1 MFGRKVVLFSLLL
14 GALALAC
21 SASEPAEKL
30 CTPDAN
36 VFCRCEDRAA
46 GTRKCSADGT
56 AFAACLPCDG
66 SGNPGPGSD
75 PYRSEPFSKP
85 SSMTSDPDALTAN
98 TDDEEE
104 DGAKTENKSAKTDAG
119 ASAAPDTLISFP
131 DVPHCKPLKNT
142 APKIEIQEIADE
154 PNDPVGGTPSDGLY
168 VQGWVVKFTGE
179 DGKSGPTKTYSRQTI
194 ELMGG
199 VGRYAFEEADG
210 KPVQG
215 GFRLTP
221 TDTGKV
227 NISYECPATTEP
239 RDLAYDATPNQI
251 IIYDP
256 PFARVFF
263 KQKGGA
269 Q

>member
-1 MFGRKVVLFSLLL
+1 MFGRKVVLFSLL

-46 GTRKCSADGT
+46 GTKKCNSDG
-56 AFAACLPCDG
+56 ASFQDCLPCDG
-66 SGNPGPGSD
+66 TGNPGPGSD
-75 PYRSEPFSKP
+75 PYRPDPLAAP
-85 SSMTSDPDALTAN
+85 SSLKGGGDPDALTSDGDEDK
-98 TDDEEE
+98 DDEKPTPK
-104 DGAKTENKSAKTDAG
+104 ADAG
-119 ASAAPDTLISFP
+119 ASTTGAEDQRVTFP
-131 DVPHCKPLKNT
+131 DVPHCQPMKNI
-142 APKIEIQEIADE
+142 APKIEIQDLADS
-154 PNDPVGGTPSDGLY
+154 PTTPVGGQPSDGVY
-168 VQGWVVKFTGE
+168 VQGWVVRFTGP
-179 DGKSGPTKTYSRQTI
+179 DGDSGPTKTYSRQTLEI
-194 ELMGG
+194 MGA

-210 KPVQG
+210 KLVQG
-215 GFRLTP
+215 GFRLTA

-227 NISYECPATTEP
+227 NVSYECPATTEP
-239 RDLAYDATPNQI
+239 RDLGYDATPNQI

-263 KQKGGA
+263 KQKGAA